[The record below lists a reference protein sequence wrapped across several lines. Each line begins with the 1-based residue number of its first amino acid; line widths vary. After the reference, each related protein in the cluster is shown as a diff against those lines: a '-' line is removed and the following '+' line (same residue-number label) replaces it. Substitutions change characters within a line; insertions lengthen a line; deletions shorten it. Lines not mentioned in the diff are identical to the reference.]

1 MKEPLLKTAMTPF
14 PYSVAPSATLP
25 EAVALMQEHRV
36 RHLPVTQDHQLVGLI
51 SDRDIKA
58 RLAESSDADA
68 RSALRVSDVCIDEC
82 YHVDLDQPLHSV
94 LRTMADRH
102 IGSAVVTAHGRLA
115 GMFTLNDACRAFA
128 DHLDAQFRPGQG
140 RSPRRSLI
148 ATALCTLEAVCII
161 TGWFTFGD
169 GL

>member
-25 EAVALMQEHRV
+25 EAVELMRAHDV
-36 RHLPVTQDHQLVGLI
+36 RHLPVTEDHQLVGLI

-58 RLAESSDADA
+58 RLAELCDTEA
-68 RSALRVSDVCIDEC
+68 RAALRVRDVCVHDC
-82 YHVDLDQPLHSV
+82 YRVDLDQPLHSV
-94 LRTMADRH
+94 LKTMAERH

-128 DHLDAQFRPGQG
+128 DHLDAQFRPGQND
-140 RSPRRSLI
+140 PP
-148 ATALCTLEAVCII
+148 AVA
-161 TGWFTFGD
+161 
-169 GL
+169 